1 MSEYA
6 FQLALFVNDLLLV
19 SVRSYWCVIPKVCTQ
34 ARFVL
39 CCSPAPSAGSPAR
52 LVLYDC
58 LMASRILNYP
68 IIWNYLE
75 IYLDFTNLDSHKT
88 VYS

>member
-1 MSEYA
+1 MLFLWVRCSTADQGTAQGLPPKVLHLQTMSEYA
-6 FQLALFVNDLLLV
+6 FQLELFVNDFLLV

-52 LVLYDC
+52 LVLYVC
-58 LMASRILNYP
+58 
-68 IIWNYLE
+68 
-75 IYLDFTNLDSHKT
+75 
-88 VYS
+88 